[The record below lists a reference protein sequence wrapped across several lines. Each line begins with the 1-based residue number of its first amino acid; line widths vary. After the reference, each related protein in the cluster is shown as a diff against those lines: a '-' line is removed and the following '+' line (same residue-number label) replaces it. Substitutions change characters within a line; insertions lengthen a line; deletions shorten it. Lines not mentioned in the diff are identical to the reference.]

1 MALLNLAKSALS
13 MSWVFGAYQHLVGAP
28 GCHRRFIESYVRPK
42 AGDRIVDLGCGT
54 GASLEHLPQNV
65 SYVGVD
71 LSQQYIDA
79 ARTRFPRARFLCS
92 DVLNVDLSPYVPFD
106 LAMAFGVLH
115 HLDDSAA
122 GGLVDLARRVVR
134 RGGLLVTID
143 PCRVA
148 GQPFV
153 AKMLIDNDRGRHI
166 RDAEGYKGLFA
177 PRGEV
182 ETVVLSDMLRVP
194 YSMIV
199 ARLRIA

>member
-1 MALLNLAKSALS
+1 MALLSVAKSALS
-13 MSWVFGAYQHLVGAP
+13 MSWVFGAYQRLVGAP
-28 GCHRRFIESYVRPK
+28 ACHRRFIESYARPK
-42 AGDRIVDLGCGT
+42 AGDRVVDLGCGT
-54 GASLEHLPQNV
+54 GASLEHLPEAI

-71 LSQQYIDA
+71 LSQQYIDT
-79 ARTRFPRARFLCS
+79 ARARFPQGRFLCS
-92 DVLNVDLSPYVPFD
+92 DVLTVDLSSYAPFD

-115 HLDDSAA
+115 HLDDAAA

-148 GQPFV
+148 GQPLV
-153 AKMLIDNDRGRHI
+153 ARMLIDNDRGRHI
-166 RDAEGYKGLFA
+166 RDAERYRRLFT